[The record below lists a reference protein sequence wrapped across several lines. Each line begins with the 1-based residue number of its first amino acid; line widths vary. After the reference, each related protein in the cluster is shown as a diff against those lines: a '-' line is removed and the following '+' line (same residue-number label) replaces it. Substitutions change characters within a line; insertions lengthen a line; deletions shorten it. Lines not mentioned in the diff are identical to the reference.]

1 MRLLAVL
8 VWSVLLAGTATAA
21 DTPSCVVPDNLAD
34 AEYPAAAVAAAIA
47 ARQVKIVVIG
57 SSSSVIG
64 GANAGFKTYPA
75 RLEEDLAARLPGV
88 DIKVKSF
95 ARPRETAADAEK
107 TLERAVAEEKPSLV
121 IWQTGTV
128 DAMRGVDLEDFR
140 IALSDGIETLHDA
153 KVDAVL
159 MNMQYSPRTESM
171 IAFGSY
177 ADTMRVVAL
186 QHEISLFD
194 RFAIM
199 KHWSEHG
206 IFDLYAATKKT
217 DVAEGVH
224 QCIGHLLGGL
234 IVEAAKMAPKPG
246 KDAQ

>member
-1 MRLLAVL
+1 MRLLAML
-8 VWSVLLAGTATAA
+8 VWSVLLAGTVSAA
-21 DTPSCVVPDNLAD
+21 DMPSCEVPDHLAD
-34 AEYPAAAVAAAIA
+34 AEYPAPAVAAATA
-47 ARQVKIVVIG
+47 ARQIKIVVIG
-57 SSSSVIG
+57 SSSSVSGSNI
-64 GANAGFKTYPA
+64 GFKTYPI
-75 RLEEDLAARLPGV
+75 RLEEDLTTRLPGV
-88 DIKVKSF
+88 EVKVKSF

-107 TLERAVAEEKPSLV
+107 TLERVVAEEKPSLV

-140 IALSDGIETLHDA
+140 IALSDGIETLQDA

-159 MNMQYSPRTESM
+159 VNMQYSPRTESM
-171 IAFGSY
+171 IALGSY
-177 ADTMRVVAL
+177 AETMRVVAL

-194 RFAIM
+194 RFAVM

-234 IVEAAKMAPKPG
+234 IIEAAKMAPKPG
-246 KDAQ
+246 KDVN